1 MKNCINWI
9 KYVKNNFIIE
19 NKIKKVFSKDAE
31 YRKKRLR
38 NMNNDL
44 KGIEHIY
51 KEYEMKMDDIKNKK
65 NYFKEF
71 KNINK

>member
-1 MKNCINWI
+1 
-9 KYVKNNFIIE
+9 
-19 NKIKKVFSKDAE
+19 
-31 YRKKRLR
+31 
-38 NMNNDL
+38 MNHAL

-51 KEYEMKMDDIKNKK
+51 KEYEMKMDDMKDKN